1 VVVIAAA
8 TEAAATGAVIAAV
21 VIAVATGANQK
32 SHIGARYILPLL
44 LLMSNYIRQVF
55 QLTDKPFP

>member
-32 SHIGARYILPLL
+32 IGVSERDHSCSQSGASRKWRVL
-44 LLMSNYIRQVF
+44 F
-55 QLTDKPFP
+55 E